1 MSIAD
6 PHAAGA
12 DPTLAETSRR
22 DWTIDE
28 AAELYGVPHWS
39 EGYFRVGENGSML
52 VTPFQDPERSIDLRQ
67 LVEDLRERDLNAPVL
82 IRFSDILDNRL
93 RTIHSSFQKA
103 IEDHKYTGRH
113 HYVYPI
119 KVNQQKHVVEE
130 IRDFGAK
137 LGFGFEAGSKPELL
151 AVLGL
156 TAESNPNTL
165 IVCNGFKD
173 DEFIETVVLA
183 TKLGRRIITVVE
195 KFSELELLIKHAKAY
210 GVKPMIG
217 IRVKLAFR
225 GAGRWQSSA
234 GARSKFGLF
243 LSEVLEALDLLKREG
258 MEDCLQMVHCHIGS
272 QVCDIRAIK
281 NAVSELAHVYTE
293 LARLGAGM
301 KYIDV
306 GGGMAVDY
314 DGSQSATESSMNYSI
329 DEYAS
334 DVVYRIMSVCDEADV
349 PHPDIV
355 AECGRAMV
363 AYSSVLVF
371 EVTGVSRFE
380 REPTEEEFEK
390 VVQGEPE
397 TPQPLLDL
405 RAASSA
411 VGEENLGEVHH
422 DALQAREEL
431 MSLFSLGYVSL
442 PARALGESLFWSI
455 GRKIMTTAA
464 AVRARGEYVPEE
476 LDELEE
482 LLSDLYFCNLSI
494 FQSIPDSWAIDQL
507 FPICPIQRLDEK
519 PTTRAVL
526 ADITC
531 DSDGKIDRFAHP
543 DGVRSTLPVHS
554 LRNDE
559 PYYLA
564 AFLVGAYQEIL
575 GDLHNLFGDTHAAH
589 VYLDEQGEIV
599 VDEIIRGDSVA
610 ECLSYVAIDAAELRR
625 AMRKEVEAGLRRKT
639 LTLPESQALMRFYAD
654 GLQGYTY
661 LE

>member
-12 DPTLAETSRR
+12 DPRLTSSTREA
-22 DWTIDE
+22 WTVE
-28 AAELYGVPHWS
+28 NALELYGVPEWS
-39 EGYFRVGENGSML
+39 EGYFRIGEDGSML
-52 VTPFQDPERSIDLRQ
+52 VTPFGDPRRAIDLPQ
-67 LVEDLRERDLNAPVL
+67 LVEELRERDLSAPVL
-82 IRFSDILDNRL
+82 IRFSDILDQRL
-93 RTIHSSFQKA
+93 RTLHTAFESA
-103 IEDHKYTGRH
+103 IGEHGYRGRH
-113 HYVYPI
+113 HYVFPV

-130 IRDFGAK
+130 IRDYGTP

-156 TAESNPNTL
+156 TAGSPETM

-195 KFSELELLIKHAKAY
+195 KFSELKLLIKHAKAY

-243 LSEVLEALDLLKREG
+243 LSETLAALELLKLEG

-272 QVCDIRAIK
+272 QVCDIRAVK

-293 LARLGAGM
+293 LHRLGAGM
-301 KYIDV
+301 RYIDI
-306 GGGMAVDY
+306 GGGLAVDY

-329 DEYAS
+329 QEYAA
-334 DVVYRIMSVCDEADV
+334 DVVYRIMSVCDEAGT
-349 PHPDIV
+349 PHPDVV

-380 REPTEEEFEK
+380 GEPREEEIA
-390 VVQGEPE
+390 QALAGESE

-405 RAASSA
+405 RAA
-411 VGEENLGEVHH
+411 GESITESNLAEVYH
-422 DALQAREEL
+422 DAVQAREEL
-431 MSLFSLGYVSL
+431 TSLFSLGYLSL
-442 PARALGESLFWSI
+442 PARAVGEGLFWSI
-455 GRKIMTTAA
+455 GRKLLTQAQEL
-464 AVRARGEYVPEE
+464 RAREEHVPEE
-476 LDELEE
+476 LEELEE
-482 LLSDLYFCNLSI
+482 LLSDLYFCNVSI
-494 FQSIPDSWAIDQL
+494 FQSIPDAWAIDQL
-507 FPICPIQRLDEK
+507 FPICPIHRLDEK
-519 PTTRAVL
+519 PTVRAVL

-543 DGVRSTLPVHS
+543 DGVRSTLPAHP
-554 LRNDE
+554 LKEGE

-589 VYLDEQGEIV
+589 VHLDESGEIV
-599 VDEIIRGDSVA
+599 VDEIIRGDTVA
-610 ECLSYVAIDAAELRR
+610 ACLSYVGIDAAELRR

-639 LTLPESQALMRFYAD
+639 LTLPESQSLMRFYAD